1 MLDPQSHSECLQFIR
16 TPIAQNDPQ
25 TALDVASVVKE
36 VCDCG
41 HADRATIWAELSEA
55 EQEQFRRMVAAQPAS
70 NRNR

>member
-16 TPIAQNDPQ
+16 TAIAQNDPQ

-41 HADRATIWAELSEA
+41 YADRATIWAELSEA
-55 EQEQFRRMVAAQPAS
+55 EQE
-70 NRNR
+70 